1 MGIPI
6 YYKNIMNEIIISLLA
21 FGLGFVIGR
30 ENNNTE
36 PKTVEQVDAELR
48 KELAIAKNLNES
60 LMQDIRYLRSKK

>member
-1 MGIPI
+1 
-6 YYKNIMNEIIISLLA
+6 MNEIIISLLA

-48 KELAIAKNLNES
+48 KELVIAKNLNES

>member
-36 PKTVEQVDAELR
+36 PKTVEQVNAELR

>member
-6 YYKNIMNEIIISLLA
+6 YYKNIMNEIIIFLLA

>member
-48 KELAIAKNLNES
+48 KELVIAKNLNES

>member
-1 MGIPI
+1 
-6 YYKNIMNEIIISLLA
+6 MNEIIISLLA

>member
-1 MGIPI
+1 
-6 YYKNIMNEIIISLLA
+6 MNEIIISLLA

-36 PKTVEQVDAELR
+36 PKTVEQVNAELR

>member
-30 ENNNTE
+30 ENNKTE